1 MILSIISAMA
11 QDNRVIGVANKLPWH
26 LPEDLK
32 HFKAITAGHH
42 IIMGRL
48 TYESI
53 GKLLPG
59 RVTVIV
65 SRNKDYSVQGCITA
79 PSLED
84 AIKIIPETE
93 IEAFVIGGAQLYNE
107 AIKLAD
113 KIYLTEITFSE
124 SSKLFGA
131 SVTGDAFFP
140 DIDLNIWKKTKP
152 GRRNKAKPKPT
163 STKSPAPTTGAYYR
177 FVEYERTTRMTWS
190 SLHS

>member
-1 MILSIISAMA
+1 MA

-53 GKLLPG
+53 GRPLPG
-59 RVTVIV
+59 RVTIIV

-79 PSLED
+79 PSLEE
-84 AIKIIPETE
+84 AIQIIPETE
-93 IEAFVIGGAQLYNE
+93 TEAFVIGGAQLYKE
-107 AIKLAD
+107 AINLAG

-124 SSKLFGA
+124 PSTLFGE

-140 DIDLNIWKKTKP
+140 DIDLSVWKKTKP
-152 GRRNKAKPKPT
+152 GRKRKAKPKRSSGQEPA
-163 STKSPAPTTGAYYR
+163 STTDAYYR
-177 FVEYERTTRMTWS
+177 FVEYERIITK
-190 SLHS
+190 

>member
-1 MILSIISAMA
+1 MA

-32 HFKAITAGHH
+32 HFKGITAGHH
-42 IIMGRL
+42 IVMGRL

-53 GKLLPG
+53 GKPLPG

-65 SRNKDYSVQGCITA
+65 SRNKEYSVQGCITA
-79 PSLED
+79 ASLEE

-93 IEAFVIGGAQLYNE
+93 TEAFVIGGAQLYNE
-107 AIKLAD
+107 AINLAG

-124 SSKLFGA
+124 PPKLFGV

-140 DIDLNIWKKTKP
+140 EIDPDVWKKTKQ
-152 GRRNKAKPKPT
+152 GRKRKAKPKRS
-163 STKSPAPTTGAYYR
+163 STQDPAPTTDAYYR
-177 FVEYERTTRMTWS
+177 FVEYERITRMTWS